1 MKGAGTGI
9 ITSFYKEV
17 AEINEFHWQEE
28 KVFFFFLAAPGPV
41 EIPGPGIQ
49 LAPQQQPELI
59 Q

>member
-28 KVFFFFLAAPGPV
+28 KVFFFFWLHLGLWKFLV
-41 EIPGPGIQ
+41 QGSN
-49 LAPQQQPELI
+49 LHHSSNLS
-59 Q
+59 